1 MVTFRRVA
9 AFKALASA
17 LWGARKPGAPGIGAR
32 FRAVPRMLAQGF
44 TGRYPHL
51 DRFRMLLVAAGA
63 LFLVSPVDRVAEVLL
78 PLLGLADDGLVL
90 AWIAGA
96 LLAETETFLAW
107 EAETRLA
114 KSKVV
119 VGQVLE

>member
-9 AFKALASA
+9 ALKALASA
-17 LWGARKPGAPGIGAR
+17 LWGARKPGAPGIGER
-32 FRAVPRMLAQGF
+32 FRAVPRMLVQGF

-51 DRFRMLLVAAGA
+51 NRFRILLVVAGL
-63 LFLVSPVDRVAEVLL
+63 LFLISPVD
-78 PLLGLADDGLVL
+78 
-90 AWIAGA
+90 WIAGA

-107 EAETRLA
+107 ESESRLA

>member
-9 AFKALASA
+9 ALKALASA
-17 LWGARKPGAPGIGAR
+17 LWGARKPGAPGIGER
-32 FRAVPRMLAQGF
+32 FRAVPRMLVQGF

-51 DRFRMLLVAAGA
+51 NRFRILLVVAGL
-63 LFLVSPVDRVAEVLL
+63 LFLISPVDRAAEILL
-78 PLLGLADDGLVL
+78 PLLGLADDGLVI

-107 EAETRLA
+107 ESESRLA